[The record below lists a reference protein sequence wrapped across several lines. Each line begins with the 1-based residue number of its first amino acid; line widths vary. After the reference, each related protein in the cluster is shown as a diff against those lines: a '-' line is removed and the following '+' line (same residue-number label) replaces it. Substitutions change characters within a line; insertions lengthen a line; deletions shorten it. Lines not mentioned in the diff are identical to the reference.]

1 MDSKTNIY
9 RVYNK
14 DKKIIFII
22 ARSAT
27 QAIDIAALPR
37 PEEEPHIKAQEAV
50 VTSLVENYMSR
61 GIKALLDSGE
71 IGEIE
76 FNEEQDLW
84 FWKAPFYVLEY
95 KYHGPF
101 NSNQA
106 AANYALNSGLPLTS
120 KVLRM

>member
-1 MDSKTNIY
+1 MDSKTNLY

-22 ARSAT
+22 AQSPT
-27 QAIDIAALPR
+27 NAIDLAALPR
-37 PEEEPHIKAQEAV
+37 PDEEPHIKAQEAV
-50 VTSLVENYMSR
+50 VVANISGYICR
-61 GIKALLDSGE
+61 GIQTLLDSGE

-76 FNEEQDLW
+76 FNKEQDLW

-101 NSNQA
+101 NSNES